1 MPTTQNKVGGMMK
14 LSKNVSRI
22 LSLTALVVA
31 LIAEM
36 LPNGAVLMFAPGPD
50 ERIRQTFSY
59 FSLIPFGYANFFTL
73 PTAILTVVVTLL
85 SVIILLKKGKVIRLQ
100 KVTFFCTAP
109 ALLLSIMPLL
119 LFGTLFVTVLGVV
132 ITAMLLLS
140 LAFQA
145 HANKRM
151 DGLLDKV
158 GSKFLTNQEVTTGR
172 SRR

>member
-1 MPTTQNKVGGMMK
+1 MK

-100 KVTFFCTAP
+100 KVTFFCTAT

-158 GSKFLTNQEVTTGR
+158 RSKIMTNQEVAL
-172 SRR
+172 